1 MKKTL
6 TAITLLA
13 GAVSGYS
20 QQGAISFNAYAGG
33 STGCKIALYNTSIGG
48 TYAVSYGGFS
58 VTEVLGNSAQAHEN
72 PPGLQTY
79 TGAPLSGTGYD
90 AELLVGP
97 AGISTPG
104 GSVVEGT
111 NGPVGLL
118 PFGGSGQ
125 TGGSVAQFK
134 TGATTVGFISANEG
148 ITLQAESW
156 FAPGMSVSVALAAW
170 NNEGGTVTSL
180 AAAQAANANSP
191 GSDPWGISNVA
202 QTGAL
207 TTPPATGVA
216 LPTTLESFALGVT
229 TTPEPSTIALGVMGA
244 SALLFR
250 RRK

>member
-20 QQGAISFNAYAGG
+20 QGAISFNAYAGG

-79 TGAPLSGTGYD
+79 TGAPLSGTGYS

-104 GSVVEGT
+104 GTVG
-111 NGPVGLL
+111 GVGLL
-118 PFGGSGQ
+118 PFGGAGEV
-125 TGGSVAQFK
+125 GGSPATFK
-134 TGATTVGFISANEG
+134 TGAATVGFISAAEG
-148 ITLQAESW
+148 VTLPTQSY
-156 FAPGMSVSVALAAW
+156 FTVGDSVSVAIAAW
-170 NNEGGTVTSL
+170 NNEGGTVTTL
-180 AAAQAANANSP
+180 AAAQAADLNTP

-207 TTPPATGVA
+207 TAPPATGVA
-216 LPTTLESFALGVT
+216 LPTTLESFSLGVS
-229 TTPEPSTIALGVMGA
+229 TPEPSTIALGVMGA